1 MSRRKSRSFTE
12 VELEFMRVLWERCEA
27 APDDIAGAL
36 LAEGRL
42 LSGGSIRNVLAI
54 MREKGYVSRRKE
66 GKAFLYRA
74 RVQKEEARTGMV
86 RDLLNQ
92 AFAGSE
98 SLLVA
103 SLLDTGD
110 IRQDELEKI
119 ERLIAERKERER
131 S

>member
-1 MSRRKSRSFTE
+1 MARRTSRSFTE
-12 VELEFMRVLWERCEA
+12 VELEFMHILWEKGEA
-27 APDDIAGAL
+27 SPDDIGEAFAAAG
-36 LAEGRL
+36 RP

-86 RDLLNQ
+86 RDLLDQ

-98 SLLVA
+98 SLLVS

>member
-1 MSRRKSRSFTE
+1 MARRKTRTFTE
-12 VELEFMRVLWERCEA
+12 VELEFMRILWEKGEA

-74 RVQKEEARTGMV
+74 RVQKEEARTSMV
-86 RDLLNQ
+86 RDLLDQ

-98 SLLVA
+98 SLLVS